1 MFELNELLKKF
12 PYLGQEGGRRYRFLL
27 MFYLPLFNNYLLK
40 TIFDENTSEIIC
52 STIIL
57 IIFCLKGK
65 KFFDFSN

>member
-12 PYLGQEGGRRYRFLL
+12 PYLGQEGGRRYRFLVV
-27 MFYLPLFNNYLLK
+27 FYLPLFNNLLK

-65 KFFDFSN
+65 IFFDFSN